1 MFKKLT
7 VNASL
12 CLAMFFTQPA
22 FAYEN
27 YVDGAITIEEV
38 LDLTLQNH
46 VDKPELDT
54 LVDGAVQGIVQS
66 LNDPYSEY
74 MTEESLKEFSDALNG
89 DYVGIGIS
97 IQMKGDY
104 PLIEE
109 VFKNSPAEL
118 ADLKAGDL
126 IVAVNG
132 ESTYQI
138 PLSMISLQIR
148 GKEGS
153 TVQLT
158 IQRDDQKFDVELTR
172 SNVDLP
178 TVEAEVKFG
187 NIGYV
192 DVNSFGVDTAF
203 EFSDALKKLQS
214 ENVEGIILDLRDD
227 PGGYLMAAVRM
238 AGEFLPSGKKV
249 VAMVDRSGEQ
259 RVYKTFGS
267 GSAAGLPVVVLVDSN
282 TASAAEILSGALQD
296 YQAATLVGS
305 QTYGKGTV
313 QTVFDL
319 TNGGALKLTIAK
331 YQLPGG
337 RFIDGVGITPD
348 KQVLTPGAELYAA
361 RKLLQ
366 PNAETV
372 IQYTLGKNT
381 VNVNGD
387 ELPILSSAYQKNNMY
402 YLPLRTTMEIFG
414 YEVNWDIER
423 DGIKLTD
430 GSEQKIISSADDTL
444 ELVDGSS
451 YISVDNLTKLGF
463 NCQVKEGVVRVSQ
476 H

>member
-1 MFKKLT
+1 MLKKLIVLT
-7 VNASL
+7 SV
-12 CLAMFFTQPA
+12 CFAMFFTQPA

-74 MTEESLKEFSDALNG
+74 MTAESLKEFSDSLNG
-89 DYVGIGIS
+89 DYVGVGIS
-97 IQMKGDY
+97 IQMAGDY

-109 VFKNSPAEL
+109 VFKNSPAER
-118 ADLKAGDL
+118 AGLKAGDL
-126 IVAVNG
+126 IVAVDG
-132 ESTYQI
+132 ESTYQV

-148 GKEGS
+148 GEEGS
-153 TVQLT
+153 AVLLT
-158 IQRDDQKFDVELTR
+158 IQRNDQKFDVKLTR

-192 DVNSFGVDTAF
+192 DINSFGTDTAF
-203 EFSDALKKLQS
+203 EFSDALKNLQS
-214 ENVEGIILDLRDD
+214 QNVKGLILDLRND
-227 PGGYLMAAVRM
+227 PGGYLVAAVRM

-249 VAMVDRSGEQ
+249 VAMVDRSGQQ
-259 RVYKTFGS
+259 RVYRSFGS
-267 GSAAGLPVVVLVDSN
+267 GSAADLPVVILVDSN

-296 YQAATLVGS
+296 YEAATLVGS

-348 KQVLTPGAELYAA
+348 KQVLTPGVELYAA

-366 PNAETV
+366 PNAKTV
-372 IQYTLGKNT
+372 VQYTLGQNI
-381 VNVNGD
+381 VEVNGD
-387 ELPILSSAYQKNNMY
+387 KLPILSSVYQKNNTCY
-402 YLPLRTTMEIFG
+402 IPLRVTMEIFG

-423 DGIKLTD
+423 NGIKLTD
-430 GSEQKIISSADDTL
+430 GLEQKFISSADDSL
-444 ELVDGSS
+444 EVIDGLS
-451 YISVDNLTKLGF
+451 YISVDNLAKLGF
-463 NCQVKEGVVRVSQ
+463 NCEVKEQVVRISQ
-476 H
+476 N